1 MIRLDTSSCPVFV
14 HCAQVA
20 CQDYFS
26 FNSAE
31 NRMGLI
37 DQTAFFCV
45 PYILDFLPWRSL
57 VDISLGK
64 KGVNSKCPVDIFSVD
79 ASQTAIREK

>member
-1 MIRLDTSSCPVFV
+1 
-14 HCAQVA
+14 
-20 CQDYFS
+20 
-26 FNSAE
+26 
-31 NRMGLI
+31 MGLI

-64 KGVNSKCPVDIFSVD
+64 KKVSIVSAQLTYFQWTRVRRQLERNEEKVDIYWY
-79 ASQTAIREK
+79 QYIGNLGNPIIERR